1 MATVNQEREILE
13 SDSEDEFSEILK
25 AVEKDEENEAAKK
38 TKTKIEA
45 FSVLET
51 KTVYRIC
58 GISDKFEGK
67 FGPTR
72 VLEVLHIAGGYAHI
86 RVYMPHGMNATYI
99 KKNYAGPKGLF
110 LVPLEPIR
118 KDGKIIKYKWG
129 IKAHS
134 KDQEPLENF
143 IDEDQKEISASDI
156 GTDYD
161 TEASDK
167 PEPKTQQKRKIKAP
181 EPKDDDTEVEEE
193 KTKQAPKRKAPT
205 KKKAPKKQEEPSPQ

>member
-1 MATVNQEREILE
+1 MATENQEREILE
-13 SDSEDEFSEILK
+13 STSEDEFSEILEE
-25 AVEKDEENEAAKK
+25 VLKDEEREAAKK
-38 TKTKIEA
+38 IKTKIEA

-51 KTVYRIC
+51 KTVYRIW

-72 VLEVLHIAGGYAHI
+72 VLEVLHTAGGYAHI

-99 KKNYAGPKGLF
+99 KKNYAGLKGLF

-143 IDEDQKEISASDI
+143 IDEDQEEISASDI

-161 TEASDK
+161 TEVSDK

-193 KTKQAPKRKAPT
+193 KPKP
-205 KKKAPKKQEEPSPQ
+205 KKKAAPKKRAKKKTEEPQ